1 MQYRI
6 RRPDRV
12 DVLRSIS
19 MGSNI
24 NADGSPAAE
33 RADGTLAGATVP
45 LAPSLTIPP
54 DAARLR
60 RPARPLDRR
69 VLLLGV
75 LAIVVGGLAGL
86 IAEGLSLLIAV
97 VTNLSFY
104 GRLSSTY
111 RSPALNHL
119 GLFVIVPPVLGGLIV
134 GVMARFGSNAIRGHG
149 IPEAMEQIVLNQ
161 SRIPARV
168 AWLKPLSAAIA
179 IGTGGPFGA
188 EGPIIATGGAVG
200 SLIGQGVAITAI
212 ERRTLLAAGAAAGM
226 AATFGSPVA
235 AVLLALELLLFELRA
250 RSIIPVALAST
261 VATAVRWGFR
271 GSAPVFPMP
280 NLVQPGGFAIAG
292 YIVLGALAG
301 FLAVGVTRL
310 LYAVEDT
317 FEHLPVSWMW
327 WPALG
332 GIVVGAIG
340 WISPRTLGVGYDNI
354 TAILSGSMPW
364 RVLLALGVWKFLSW
378 VVALGSGTSGGTLA
392 PLFTVG
398 GVFGALFGVA
408 ASYAFPSAGF
418 DPRIS
423 ALVGMA
429 ALFGGASHTLLTW
442 VVFAFET
449 TRQPLGLLPLLGGTA
464 AAYLISGLAMRDSI
478 MTEKIS
484 RRGVPLSMGPEVDY
498 LHMQLV
504 QRWATSPVVTIAG
517 DQSVRDARAA
527 LAALATTHQGFPVL
541 DSDGL
546 LVGVVTRRELLAAGL
561 DDSRPVSS
569 LLARGPIVAFD
580 DSTLRDAADVMVRHH
595 IGRLPVVKRD
605 APRRVVAIVTR
616 SDLLM
621 AHASR
626 LDDLHRLDE
635 SGFQAL
641 GRSWHGPPVDP
652 PSVQR
657 TT

>member
-1 MQYRI
+1 
-6 RRPDRV
+6 
-12 DVLRSIS
+12 
-19 MGSNI
+19 MGANI
-24 NADGSPAAE
+24 NS
-33 RADGTLAGATVP
+33 DGTLGAGRSDAALTDAVP
-45 LAPSLTIPP
+45 VAPSLTIPP

-75 LAIVVGGLAGL
+75 LAIVVGALAGV

-104 GRLSSTY
+104 GRLSSASA
-111 RSPALNHL
+111 SPALNHL
-119 GLFVIVPPVLGGLIV
+119 GILVLIPPVLGGLIV
-134 GVMARFGSNAIRGHG
+134 GLMARFGSNAIRGHG

-301 FLAVGVTRL
+301 VLAVGVTRL
-310 LYAVEDT
+310 LYTVEDG
-317 FEHLPVSWMW
+317 FEHLPIPWMW

-332 GIVVGAIG
+332 GVVVGLVG

-354 TAILSGSMPW
+354 TAILSGSLPW

-378 VVALGSGTSGGTLA
+378 VVALASGTSGGTLA

-408 ASYAFPSAGF
+408 AAYLFPTAGF

-484 RRGVPLSMGPEVDY
+484 RRGVPLSMGPEVDF

-504 QRWATSPVVTIAG
+504 RRWATSPVVTIPG
-517 DQSVRDARAA
+517 DESVRDARAA
-527 LAALATTHQGFPVL
+527 LAATGTHQGFPVL
-541 DSDGL
+541 DTDGL
-546 LVGVVTRRELLAAGL
+546 LVGVITRRELLAADL
-561 DDSRPVSS
+561 DADRPVCS
-569 LLARGPIVAFD
+569 LLAHGPIVAFD
-580 DSTLRDAADVMVRHH
+580 DATLRDAADVMVRHH
-595 IGRLPVVKRD
+595 IGRLPVVTRD
-605 APRRVVAIVTR
+605 APRRVVGIITR

-626 LDDLHRLDE
+626 LDDLNRRDE
-635 SGFQAL
+635 SRFPAL
-641 GRSWHGPPVDP
+641 PQSWRRRTVDP
-652 PSVQR
+652 PPVR
-657 TT
+657 DTT